1 MANPTI
7 PRNSHEAALIS
18 SAPGPMRL
26 NASVLGERY
35 HAEGERQIM
44 GYLDDCRVKR
54 MAFRPASC
62 TIRQLVD
69 DYVITRGN

>member
-7 PRNSHEAALIS
+7 PRNPHEAALIS
-18 SAPGPMRL
+18 SAPGLMRL

-54 MAFRPASC
+54 MAF
-62 TIRQLVD
+62 
-69 DYVITRGN
+69 